1 MNFGAF
7 IETIKQSTDYA
18 DQIVHVERAAKRE
31 AQYGELS
38 EPLPPE
44 LADALQKS
52 GISRLYT
59 HQVDAIEVLRAGKN
73 VVIETGTA
81 SGKTLCYNIPVIEE
95 LIKHPESSALYIFP
109 MKALAQDQLR
119 VMKRLSEASAGS
131 GDPTSVGIGSAVRP
145 GTYDGDMSSHHKRK
159 VRSSANV
166 ILTNPDML
174 HVGILPYHTKWNRFF
189 ANLRFVVIDE
199 VHTYRGIFGSNVA
212 NVIRRLNRICKYYGS
227 SPQFVCCSATIANP
241 LELTESLTG
250 HKMELIKNDGS
261 PRGARYFVLWNPPF
275 IADDRMLRRSRRYR
289 YFGRINFQPFIT
301 GDRMSRRSSNVEGQR
316 LMAELIRNGVQT
328 ITFTR
333 ARVVAELI
341 YRYCREE
348 FLKKGETD
356 LAESIRSYRAGY
368 LPEDRREIERMLF
381 SGELMGVTSTTALEL
396 GIDVGDLDACI
407 IVGFPGTIA
416 SMLQQSG
423 RAGRGSE
430 QALTVL
436 IPYNDPIEQY
446 LIRNSDYLFGQSPE
460 NAVIDPDNP
469 YVLDHHLRCATY
481 EIPLTDEDEEI
492 FGPYMNPILEL
503 LENYGTVRNF
513 DGKWYWATG
522 EYPAGEVSL
531 RLISD
536 DTYVIMDAARGNAIM
551 GSVDS
556 ISGLETVYPGA
567 VYMHEGDTY
576 FVQKLDI
583 EQKTA
588 YVEESRV
595 DYYTQPILDQSI
607 VVKDVR
613 NEKLGVGGC
622 QICLGEVEVTWR
634 TAAFRKVKFYTA
646 ETIGYTDLDL
656 PEQHLE
662 TVAMWIVPPKH
673 LIDDIKSEG
682 GKPINGM
689 AGIRNVLMA
698 VLPLVAMCDR
708 QDISGQVESKNV
720 GSPAIF
726 LYDRYPG
733 GLGFSEKGYQMAEE
747 MMQKAYKLI
756 EECPCEDGCP
766 SCVAQTNVRAPIQ
779 HDPDSWAAGWNMPDK
794 QSALMLLRRMRS

>member
-1 MNFGAF
+1 MDFGAF
-7 IETIKQSTDYA
+7 IEVIKGSPDYEN
-18 DQIVHVERAAKRE
+18 QIAHVERTSKRE

-38 EPLPPE
+38 MPLLPE
-44 LADALQKS
+44 LDEALQRL
-52 GISRLYT
+52 GISKLYT
-59 HQVDAIEVLRAGKN
+59 HQVEAIEALRAGKN

-95 LIKHPESSALYIFP
+95 LIKHPESCALYIFP

-119 VMKRLSEASAGS
+119 VMKRLSEASAGT
-131 GDPTSVGIGSAVRP
+131 GGPTSVGISRAVQP

-159 VRSSANV
+159 VKDSANV

-199 VHTYRGIFGSNVA
+199 IHTYRGIFGSNVA

-227 SPQFVCCSATIANP
+227 APQFVCCSATIANP
-241 LELTESLTG
+241 LELAEKLTG
-250 HKMELIKNDGS
+250 QEMELINNDGS
-261 PRGARYFVLWNPPF
+261 PRGVRYFVLWNPPF
-275 IADDRMLRRSRRYR
+275 V
-289 YFGRINFQPFIT
+289 T
-301 GDRMSRRSSNVEGQR
+301 GDRMLRRSSNVEGQR
-316 LMAELIRNGVQT
+316 LMAALIRNRVQT

-341 YRYCREE
+341 HRYCRDE
-348 FLKKGETD
+348 FMARGEVG
-356 LAESIRSYRAGY
+356 LAESIRPYRAGY
-368 LPEDRREIERMLF
+368 LPEDRREIERLLF

-436 IPYNDPIEQY
+436 VPYNDPIEQY

-469 YVLDHHLRCATY
+469 YVLEHHLRCATY

-492 FGPYMNPILEL
+492 FGPYMKPILEL
-503 LENYGTVRNF
+503 LEEYGSVKYF

-536 DTYVIMDAARGNAIM
+536 GSYVIMDAARGNAIM
-551 GSVDS
+551 GNVDS
-556 ISGLETVYPGA
+556 ISGLEAVYPGA

-576 FVQKLDI
+576 FVRELNV
-583 EQKTA
+583 EQKVA

-613 NEKLGVGGC
+613 NQKQWQEC

-634 TAAFRKVKFYTA
+634 TAAFRRVRFYTA

-673 LIDDIKSEG
+673 LIDEMKSEG
-682 GKPINGM
+682 GKPMNGM

-698 VLPLVAMCDR
+698 VLSLVAMCDR

-733 GLGFSEKGYQMAEE
+733 GLGFSEKGYEMAEE
-747 MMQKAYKLI
+747 MLQKAYRLI
-756 EECPCEDGCP
+756 EGCPCENGCP

-779 HDPDSWAAGWNMPDK
+779 HDPDSWAVGWNMSDK
-794 QSALMLLRRMRS
+794 QSALTLLRRILDAG

>member
-1 MNFGAF
+1 MDFGTF
-7 IETIKQSTDYA
+7 IEVIKGSPDYE
-18 DQIVHVERAAKRE
+18 DQIAHVERTYKRE

-38 EPLPPE
+38 EPLLPE
-44 LADALQKS
+44 LDEALQRL
-52 GISRLYT
+52 GISKLYT
-59 HQVDAIEVLRAGKN
+59 HQVDAIEALRAGKN

-95 LIKHPESSALYIFP
+95 LTKNPESYALYIFP

-119 VMKRLSEASAGS
+119 VIKRLSEASPES
-131 GDPTSVGIGSAVRP
+131 GGPTSVGISRAVQP

-159 VRSSANV
+159 VKGSANV

-174 HVGILPYHTKWNRFF
+174 HVGILPYHTKWNRLF
-189 ANLRFVVIDE
+189 ANLKFVVIDE
-199 VHTYRGIFGSNVA
+199 IHTYRGIFGSNVA

-241 LELTESLTG
+241 LELAESLTG
-250 HKMELIKNDGS
+250 HKMELINNDGS
-261 PRGARYFVLWNPPF
+261 PRGVRYFVLWNPPF
-275 IADDRMLRRSRRYR
+275 V
-289 YFGRINFQPFIT
+289 T
-301 GDRMSRRSSNVEGQR
+301 GDRMLRRSSNVEGQK
-316 LMAELIRNGVQT
+316 LMAALIRNHVQT
-328 ITFTR
+328 IAFTR

-341 YRYCREE
+341 YRYCRDE
-348 FLKKGETD
+348 FMSRGEVD
-356 LAESIRSYRAGY
+356 LAESIRSYRGGY
-368 LPEDRREIERMLF
+368 LPEDRREIERLLF

-430 QALTVL
+430 QALTML

-446 LIRNSDYLFGQSPE
+446 LVRNSNYLFGQSPE

-469 YVLDHHLRCATY
+469 YVLEHHLRCATY

-503 LENYGTVRNF
+503 LGEYGSVKYF

-536 DTYVIMDAARGNAIM
+536 DTYVIMDAARGNTIM

-556 ISGLETVYPGA
+556 ISGLEAVYPGA

-576 FVQKLDI
+576 FVRELNV
-583 EQKTA
+583 EQKVA
-588 YVEESRV
+588 YVEESPV

-607 VVKDVR
+607 MVKDVR
-613 NEKLGVGGC
+613 NQRQWQGC

-634 TAAFRKVKFYTA
+634 TAAYRKVRFYTA

-662 TVAMWIVPPKH
+662 SVAMWIVPPKH
-673 LIDDIKSEG
+673 LIDEMKSEG
-682 GKPINGM
+682 GNPMSGM

-698 VLPLVAMCDR
+698 VLSLIAMCDR

-733 GLGFSEKGYQMAEE
+733 GLGFSEKGYEMAEE
-747 MMQKAYKLI
+747 MMEKAHKLI
-756 EECPCEDGCP
+756 EECPCENGCP
-766 SCVAQTNVRAPIQ
+766 SCVAPTNVRAPIQ
-779 HDPDSWAAGWNMPDK
+779 HDPDSWAAGWSMPDK
-794 QSALMLLRRMRS
+794 QSALTLLRRILVAEEVM